1 LLNLERARRDTPACA
16 RVAHLNNAGA
26 ALSPQPVVDEV
37 VDYLRLEAE
46 IGGYETA
53 ARELDRLRRPY
64 TAAAAMLNCDAEEIA
79 VVESATRAWQLAF
92 AAIPL
97 APGDR
102 VLTSMAEYG
111 TNYMGLLHAVAH
123 RGIVVDVVP
132 DDDDGRLSVE
142 ALREMIDERVKLVAV
157 THVPTNGGLVNPAA
171 AIGAVTRE
179 HGITYLLDA
188 CQSVGQLPVDVEEVG
203 CDFLGTTSRKYLR
216 GPRGVGILYV
226 RRSQWDR
233 LVPALPDIK
242 SADWIDAGHYRH
254 HPGPRGFETYEISHA
269 AKAGLGVALEYAL
282 DIGIHAI
289 WERVRRLGD
298 DLRAGLAAVDGVTV
312 HDLGTQRCG
321 IVTFAVR
328 GHDPAAVRVALSAAG
343 VNVWTTDAPAT
354 RLDMDRRGLAS
365 LVRASVHYYNTD
377 DELARCCEGVAALT

>member
-132 DDDDGRLSVE
+132 ADDDG
-142 ALREMIDERVKLVAV
+142 
-157 THVPTNGGLVNPAA
+157 T
-171 AIGAVTRE
+171 
-179 HGITYLLDA
+179 
-188 CQSVGQLPVDVEEVG
+188 
-203 CDFLGTTSRKYLR
+203 
-216 GPRGVGILYV
+216 
-226 RRSQWDR
+226 
-233 LVPALPDIK
+233 
-242 SADWIDAGHYRH
+242 
-254 HPGPRGFETYEISHA
+254 
-269 AKAGLGVALEYAL
+269 
-282 DIGIHAI
+282 
-289 WERVRRLGD
+289 
-298 DLRAGLAAVDGVTV
+298 
-312 HDLGTQRCG
+312 
-321 IVTFAVR
+321 
-328 GHDPAAVRVALSAAG
+328 
-343 VNVWTTDAPAT
+343 
-354 RLDMDRRGLAS
+354 
-365 LVRASVHYYNTD
+365 
-377 DELARCCEGVAALT
+377 